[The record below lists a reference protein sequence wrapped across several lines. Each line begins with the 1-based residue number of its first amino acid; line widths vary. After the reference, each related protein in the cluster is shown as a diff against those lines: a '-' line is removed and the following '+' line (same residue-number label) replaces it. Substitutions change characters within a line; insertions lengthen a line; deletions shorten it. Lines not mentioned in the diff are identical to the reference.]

1 MAGPTSAARV
11 SIASGRASPR
21 SIARCSTSWNMRL
34 RGISTRSWT
43 SLTNGC
49 SRSLSPN
56 RHLSAP
62 PVGELMIEVRR
73 RSTSSM
79 SSRRLPWSGRSAM
92 DGSTRSSASPRRR
105 VWASGASDNAAMRSV
120 SATIGGPRFPKIQIM
135 NACVPNFPSVAWP
148 ASERNRTL
156 PQGGN
161 QPMTVSQS
169 VRSRPPGAARR
180 GVHPALTLTVIAG
193 AQLMVVLD
201 ATIVNIAL
209 PHIQSALHFSTTS
222 LSWVLNAYTLT
233 FGGLLLLGGRAGDIL
248 GRRRVFIFGILLFS
262 LASLLGGLATSSAWL
277 LAARAL
283 QGVGGAIASPTAL
296 ALITTNF
303 AEGRERNR
311 ALGVFAAVSVSG
323 AAIGLLA
330 GGILTEWLSW
340 RWVLFVNVPIG
351 ILLALVAPRYIAE
364 SERQPGRFDL
374 GGALTSTAGMVTLVY
389 GFIRAGQE
397 GWTDA
402 LTIGSFVLAV
412 LLSAFLSIETRTR
425 QPITPLHM
433 FRDRNRAGTYAI
445 MFALAAA
452 LFGMFFFLTLFVQ
465 NVLGYS
471 PLRAGLAFLPMT
483 IVAVSGVSREES
495 GAASSLLNVMQQ
507 VGGSLGLSILV
518 TVFGTASRSA
528 ARDQVAQFFA
538 NATPALR
545 AQFQQTGQLPAPYAG
560 NVLSHGISMAFELSV
575 VFAALALLVSLVV
588 IRARAS
594 ELDTSNLPGM
604 GG

>member
-1 MAGPTSAARV
+1 
-11 SIASGRASPR
+11 
-21 SIARCSTSWNMRL
+21 
-34 RGISTRSWT
+34 
-43 SLTNGC
+43 
-49 SRSLSPN
+49 
-56 RHLSAP
+56 
-62 PVGELMIEVRR
+62 
-73 RSTSSM
+73 
-79 SSRRLPWSGRSAM
+79 
-92 DGSTRSSASPRRR
+92 
-105 VWASGASDNAAMRSV
+105 MRSV

-248 GRRRVFIFGILLFS
+248 GRRRVFS

-351 ILLALVAPRYIAE
+351 ILLALVAPLYITE

-412 LLSAFLSIETRTR
+412 LLLSAFLSIEPRTR

-433 FRDRNRAGTYAI
+433 FRNRNRAGSYAI

-452 LFGMFFFLTLFVQ
+452 LFGMFFFLTLR
-465 NVLGYS
+465 S
-471 PLRAGLAFLPMT
+471 
-483 IVAVSGVSREES
+483 EEH
-495 GAASSLLNVMQQ
+495 
-507 VGGSLGLSILV
+507 
-518 TVFGTASRSA
+518 T
-528 ARDQVAQFFA
+528 
-538 NATPALR
+538 
-545 AQFQQTGQLPAPYAG
+545 
-560 NVLSHGISMAFELSV
+560 
-575 VFAALALLVSLVV
+575 
-588 IRARAS
+588 S
-594 ELDTSNLPGM
+594 ELQ
-604 GG
+604 